1 MKVIKYFESFTEEI
15 AKTLEKEHKTY
26 LKKLSK
32 EIVNYSEDFQ
42 IIRNNIINYDISNFT
57 YNNREYDFWI
67 KPDEKFKI
75 IISQINNFINDKID
89 ENITFIFSYTSEH
102 LNLMDFKKGIPD
114 ILQSLGFGYKLY
126 CFFIDKIKFA
136 TSDKNASDKAIHVWR
151 GLITNNNFYSFT
163 SNQITG
169 VIIKKQTNNEIKTIL
184 DKIKNY
190 NSNVIK
196 FDFNEL
202 IFDEEL
208 EEKIIEF
215 YGSLDTYKQKN

>member
-15 AKTLEKEHKTY
+15 AKKLEKEHKTY

-75 IISQINNFINDKID
+75 IISQINNFINDKIN

-136 TSDKNASDKAIHVWR
+136 TSDKNSLDKAIHVWR
-151 GLITNNNFYSFT
+151 GLITNNNFYSFA
-163 SNQITG
+163 
-169 VIIKKQTNNEIKTIL
+169 
-184 DKIKNY
+184 
-190 NSNVIK
+190 
-196 FDFNEL
+196 
-202 IFDEEL
+202 
-208 EEKIIEF
+208 
-215 YGSLDTYKQKN
+215 